1 MEGCP
6 AAVKKQIEDIL
17 AMPNE
22 KIDQILKANPESLL
36 QDDEE
41 KVEMIVQN
49 RLKFSGK
56 VSEGM
61 IVAQDEEKQ
70 FIEIEFQFDRAIS
83 IQDLD
88 VGHSIAVFPQ
98 NTESDVNKVIKA
110 FGWDENEYLGNYTVK
125 ELLTTQI
132 DIRSRKVRNL
142 NKLTNGVIP
151 EAKDV
156 KHQYSLL
163 ELAMSPQVL
172 SK

>member
-1 MEGCP
+1 MVVEPWVEGCP

-61 IVAQDEEKQ
+61 IVA
-70 FIEIEFQFDRAIS
+70 
-83 IQDLD
+83 
-88 VGHSIAVFPQ
+88 
-98 NTESDVNKVIKA
+98 
-110 FGWDENEYLGNYTVK
+110 
-125 ELLTTQI
+125 
-132 DIRSRKVRNL
+132 
-142 NKLTNGVIP
+142 
-151 EAKDV
+151 
-156 KHQYSLL
+156 
-163 ELAMSPQVL
+163 
-172 SK
+172 